1 MSETERPRRRWIGRA
16 ARAVGWAVLV
26 VLGLAALLVGLLHV
40 PPVQRALS
48 RAAVREADRALE
60 GSVESGSIRWNAL
73 TGTLEVRDLL
83 LRGEGDRAGTEV
95 SVPRARIRFSVPD
108 FLRGR
113 LVVRSAVV
121 ERPSARLALDEEGR
135 LVLPFRIPET
145 EDEEPTA
152 RPDVDVR
159 DFRLTGGSFQL
170 TDRGKA
176 ARHVEGSDLTLEGR
190 LRLRDLASAGTL
202 ALGKI
207 DVSSAGQEPLRGS
220 SLTAR
225 WTTRDDTLDLV
236 ARLVA
241 TEAGLTAGLDAAV
254 RDLSGTPGYSA
265 TFTTRGTLGP
275 LAARLAPDLGLGGSI
290 EARIVVTGEGTEP
303 PSATAT
309 ARAETLTLFGR
320 SFERVDF
327 AGDLAE
333 GLLRK
338 GSLDATSG
346 RGRLHAEASGTLHPA
361 PKDVRF
367 SIRAEKLDLARLL
380 VLPTGAPKLAATLEG
395 TVEGTLA
402 RPVLE
407 GITATADLAL
417 TGTRP
422 SKRGTLAPDARARLS
437 LSGGILTAETVKL
450 TERETTAD
458 LSGRYDHRQQTFE
471 GRVDVESGN
480 VGPWLAM
487 FGIEGKGQLTAHL
500 SGGGPV
506 ARPVLDGHLRARAL
520 TVAGARIDSV
530 DLDAKAN
537 GATFTV
543 FNGLVAA
550 YDVTAGVEV
559 DGRLPLPGVKSPEIE
574 LRVRGIRFRGRSL
587 SDVDAHAALG
597 ATVEARLGTADGRLT
612 AKAVAPARGGFEAEA
627 TLVRFDLSPL
637 AAVLPSHLTDFHGEV
652 SGHLAARR
660 SRTGPLEATVSLG
673 DTHVAAA
680 GRRISTS
687 GGEATVR
694 GVRIELAGLELKGDD
709 GSFFSLSGRGNLDGS
724 ALDGRVRLEVPDLA
738 AFDRLLPPESRSAL
752 KPASTENG
760 TDPQLGPL
768 GGSVSGD
775 VRIAGDLERPLL
787 TGTVKGRDLVAF
799 GGALSRLD
807 AALKPDAEGRVAA
820 AVTLAGLSWGDYRVE
835 DARLDGVLAGSALT
849 AEAEAFGGQLRMK
862 ATGSLAGPKPFDVSA
877 TLAAFDLAP
886 LLRAA
891 GGPADV
897 TTATSGTVRVRG
909 TVADLTSVAVD
920 LDLATFEAKHP
931 RWDVRAEAPVR
942 IVVEGGRLDVR
953 SLRLSGSGLAL
964 EASGSLPLEG
974 RGAGGLSVVSSLDL
988 GFLLPFV
995 DALDRASGRLSA
1007 RLDVS
1012 GSLASPVAAGTV
1024 TLEDG
1029 LLDGPDLPSPV
1040 EGLTGTV
1047 TLSPDR
1053 LRTDRLAAR
1062 IGGGSVVLAGS
1073 VGLEKGRPSGAV
1085 DATVRGRGVELE
1097 VNPDLMV
1104 RADADLTARGEWR
1117 ALVLGGQV
1125 RVEEAVY
1132 VPAFDL
1138 AGLLGALTERAR
1150 RPPPPVEPS
1159 PWLPRLSFDLAVQAR
1174 DAIRVEGDLGDAD
1187 LGGSFRVN
1195 GTVDRPVVL
1204 GTLSSS
1210 RGTVNAFGTRF
1221 DISRADL
1228 EFKGRAG
1235 IDPDLDVLATT
1246 TRGEEEITVRVD
1258 GRASRA
1264 QLILSSSKG
1273 RSHTEIVSVL
1283 FGGSGEGGP
1292 GLAAAA
1298 GRMALRS
1305 VATPILGA
1313 LGAHT
1318 DLVIVPLPT
1327 TPEGEQFLFS
1337 VGKEL
1342 GGGLSATYY
1351 KGAGGETNDAFEL
1364 RLRLGSKVRGRL
1376 RQNQDGSLSGGLRIR
1391 HDLD

>member
-1 MSETERPRRRWIGRA
+1 MNDPERPRRRRIGRA
-16 ARAVGWAVLV
+16 VRALGWIALVL
-26 VLGLAALLVGLLHV
+26 LGLAALLFGLLHL
-40 PPVQRALS
+40 PAVQRAAS
-48 RAAVREADRALE
+48 RAAVRQAGRILE
-60 GSVESGSIRWNAL
+60 GSVVSGSIRWNAL

-83 LRGEGDRAGTEV
+83 LRGEGERAGTEI
-95 SVPRARIRFSVPD
+95 SVPRAHIRISVPEY
-108 FLRGR
+108 LRGR
-113 LVVRSAVV
+113 IVVLGAVV
-121 ERPSARLALDEEGR
+121 ERPFARLALDENGR
-135 LVLPFRIPET
+135 LILPFRIPET
-145 EDEEPTA
+145 EDEESTA

-159 DFRLTGGSFQL
+159 GFRLTDGSFEL
-170 TDRGKA
+170 IDRGKA
-176 ARHVEGSDLTLEGR
+176 ARRIDGRDIALEGR
-190 LRLRDLASAGTL
+190 LGLRDLASTGTL
-202 ALGKI
+202 TLGAI
-207 DVSSAGQEPLRGS
+207 DVAAKGHEPLRGS

-225 WTTRDDTLDLV
+225 WTTRDNALDLV
-236 ARLVA
+236 ARLLA
-241 TEAGLTAGLDAAV
+241 KDAGLAAGLDAAV
-254 RDLSGTPGYSA
+254 HDLSGTPRYTA
-265 TFTTRGTLGP
+265 TVTTEGTLGS

-290 EARIVVTGEGTEP
+290 EARIVATGTGTEP

-309 ARAETLTLFGR
+309 ARAETLTLLGR
-320 SFERVDF
+320 TFESVDF
-327 AGDLAE
+327 AGEVAG

-338 GSLDATSG
+338 GSLELASG
-346 RGRLHAEASGTLHPA
+346 QGRLHAEASGTIHPA

-367 SIRAEKLDLARLL
+367 SIRAQKLDLARLL
-380 VLPTGAPKLAATLEG
+380 DLPAGAPKLAGTLQG

-402 RPVLE
+402 SPVLE

-417 TGTRP
+417 TGARP
-422 SKRGTLAPDARARLS
+422 AARGTVAPDARALLS
-437 LSGGILTAETVKL
+437 LSDGILTAETVKL
-450 TERETTAD
+450 RERETTAD

-480 VGPWLAM
+480 IGPWLAM
-487 FGIEGKGQLTAHL
+487 FGIEGKGHLTAHL

-506 ARPVLDGHLRARAL
+506 ARPVLDGRLRARAL
-520 TVAGARIDSV
+520 TVSGARIDSV
-530 DLDAKAN
+530 DFDAKAN

-543 FNGLVAA
+543 FNGSAAA
-550 YDVTAGVEV
+550 YDVNAGIEA
-559 DGRLPLPGVKSPEIE
+559 DGRLPLPGVKSPEID
-574 LRVRGIRFRGRSL
+574 LRVRGIRFRGRTL

-612 AKAVAPARGGFEAEA
+612 AKATAPAHGGFEAEA

-652 SGHLAARR
+652 SGHFAARR

-673 DTHVAAA
+673 DAYVAAA

-694 GVRIELAGLELKGDD
+694 GERIDLAGLELKGDD

-738 AFDRLLPPESRSAL
+738 AFEPLLPPENRGAL
-752 KPASTENG
+752 KPVSTENG
-760 TDPQLGPL
+760 TDPKSGAL

-775 VRIAGDLERPLL
+775 VRIAGNLERPLL
-787 TGTVKGRDLVAF
+787 TGTVKARDLVGF

-807 AALKPDAEGRVAA
+807 VALKPDAEGRVAA
-820 AVTLAGLSWGDYRVE
+820 AVTLAGLSWGSYRVE
-835 DARLDGVLAGSALT
+835 DARLDGVLVGSTLT

-862 ATGSLAGPKPFDVSA
+862 ATGSLADQKPFDVSA
-877 TLAAFDLAP
+877 TLADFDLAP
-886 LLRAA
+886 FLRAA
-891 GGPADV
+891 AGPADV
-897 TTATSGTVRVRG
+897 TTNTSGTVHVRG
-909 TVADLTSVAVD
+909 TVADLKSVAVD
-920 LDLATFEAKHP
+920 VDLTTFEAKHP
-931 RWDVRAEAPVR
+931 RWDVRAEEPVHV
-942 IVVEGGRLDVR
+942 VVEGGRLDVR

-974 RGAGGLSVVSSLDL
+974 HGAGGLSVVSSLDL

-1007 RLDVS
+1007 RLEVS

-1029 LLDGPDLPSPV
+1029 LLDGPDFPSPL

-1047 TLSPDR
+1047 TLAPDR

-1062 IGGGSVVLAGS
+1062 IGGGSVVLAGN
-1073 VGLEKGRPSGAV
+1073 VGLENGRPAGAV
-1085 DATVRGRGVELE
+1085 DATIRGRGVELE

-1104 RADADLTARGEWR
+1104 RADADLTARGDWR

-1138 AGLLGALTERAR
+1138 AGLLSALTERAR
-1150 RPPPPVEPS
+1150 RPPPPIEPS
-1159 PWLPRLSFDLAVQAR
+1159 PWLPRLSFDLAVLAR

-1187 LGGSFRVN
+1187 LGGSFRVK
-1195 GTVDRPVVL
+1195 GTIDRPIVL

-1221 DISRADL
+1221 DIARAEL
-1228 EFKGRAG
+1228 EFKGLG
-1235 IDPDLDVLATT
+1235 IDPELDVLATT

-1258 GRASRA
+1258 GRASQA
-1264 QLILSSSKG
+1264 QLLLSSSKG

-1313 LGAHT
+1313 LGAQT

-1351 KGAGGETNDAFEL
+1351 KGTGGETNDAFEL